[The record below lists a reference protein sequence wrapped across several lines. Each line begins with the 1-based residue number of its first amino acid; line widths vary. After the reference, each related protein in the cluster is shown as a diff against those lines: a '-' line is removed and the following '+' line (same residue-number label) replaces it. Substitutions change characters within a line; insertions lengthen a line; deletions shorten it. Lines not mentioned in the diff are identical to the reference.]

1 MAGGSGKE
9 EAGRRCRREDFRHHF
24 EAEGRP
30 TVAEAVSRRGRFRA
44 QVVNLSAR
52 GALLRTDHPL
62 AVGEEVALTI
72 PLVSSR
78 VVLRATG
85 DVLRLDPRGAA
96 VLFRVVF
103 NY

>member
-1 MAGGSGKE
+1 MAEGFARQG
-9 EAGRRCRREDFRHHF
+9 AGRSCRREEFRHHF

-30 TVAEAVSRRGRFRA
+30 IVAEAASRRGRFQAR
-44 QVVNLSAR
+44 VLNLSAR

-62 AVGEEVALTI
+62 AVGEEIALTI

-78 VVLRATG
+78 VSLRATG
-85 DVLRLDPRGAA
+85 DVLRLDPRGVA